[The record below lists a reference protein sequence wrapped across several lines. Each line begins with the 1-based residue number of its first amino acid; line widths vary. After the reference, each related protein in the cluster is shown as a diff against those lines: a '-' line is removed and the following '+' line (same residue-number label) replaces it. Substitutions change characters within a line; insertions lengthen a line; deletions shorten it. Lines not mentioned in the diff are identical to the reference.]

1 MPSVTELAD
10 RLNGVARGF
19 PGIAQRPGQPCFRGR
34 DGLVEAPLAFDD
46 GAAGTAAR
54 LVIEHIVELHFK
66 PINPIEIA
74 DDGGL
79 RLSLDAPDAARFA
92 RALGYAGPDFLAP
105 ARPHRE
111 LARVPLPSLLS
122 HALIA
127 FERDYAATRDDVP
140 TLPVWSNVL
149 RVFGDAS
156 LTDHELGECAIL
168 SKRVVRV
175 LLRDLT
181 RLGWL
186 EADPDRA
193 RAFRLTDLAKTREA
207 GGRRRLAEVERD
219 WRERHG
225 LAVMEKLRDSLATVG
240 GAARSGMALVPD
252 RIRPERSL
260 HDGRLVPPSRTRAT
274 PSARARRGVARG
286 SARHVRA
293 RGRVAPVRPC
303 CRRCWSP
310 SPWTTRKRTSARSAS
325 ASVFLAASPG
335 RCHFP
340 RARQRHLRRRRH
352 RQVGTRA
359 APMRGGGTRSASGR
373 GPDGLPN
380 AEGAAHPR
388 LLPGSGHGHRGHW
401 REAFGAGVL
410 DGLRDAL
417 ETLDADTIPG
427 TPD

>member
-1 MPSVTELAD
+1 MPSGTELAD

-19 PGIAQRPGQPCFRGR
+19 PGLAQRHDQPCFRGR
-34 DGLVEAPLAFDD
+34 DGFVEAALAFDD
-46 GAAGTAAR
+46 GAAGAAAR
-54 LVIEHIVELHFK
+54 LVIEHIVERHFK

-92 RALGYAGPDFLAP
+92 RTLSYAGTDYLAT

-156 LTDHELGECAIL
+156 LTDHELGERAIL

-193 RAFRLTDLAKTREA
+193 RAFQLTDLAKTREA
-207 GGRRRLAEVERD
+207 GARRRLAEVERD

-225 LAVMEKLRDSLATVG
+225 LAVMEKLRDSLATV
-240 GAARSGMALVPD
+240 V
-252 RIRPERSL
+252 
-260 HDGRLVPPSRTRAT
+260 GRLDLAWPWYLTGYGPSD
-274 PSARARRGVARG
+274 PSMTGG
-286 SARHVRA
+286 S
-293 RGRVAPVRPC
+293 
-303 CRRCWSP
+303 
-310 SPWTTRKRTSARSAS
+310 
-325 ASVFLAASPG
+325 FLPA
-335 RCHFP
+335 
-340 RARQRHLRRRRH
+340 
-352 RQVGTRA
+352 
-359 APMRGGGTRSASGR
+359 
-373 GPDGLPN
+373 
-380 AEGAAHPR
+380 
-388 LLPGSGHGHRGHW
+388 
-401 REAFGAGVL
+401 
-410 DGLRDAL
+410 
-417 ETLDADTIPG
+417 
-427 TPD
+427 